1 MKKAVLVLVLMYL
14 SFNGF
19 TQIREDILAID
30 TLDKVLIVGQVRNAG
45 WYYTFTDEGMIL
57 YVNKIVGMPSANQVL
72 RIKAEQIFYHKDSI
86 PEIYNLM
93 ETWRLD
99 NIQPMLVD
107 TVVNMEIDWQ
117 EVLYDKPD

>member
-57 YVNKIVGMPSANQVL
+57 YVNKVVGMPSANQVL
-72 RIKAEQIFYHKDSI
+72 RIKAEQIFYHKDIITRNSC
-86 PEIYNLM
+86 YNKYPFL
-93 ETWRLD
+93 
-99 NIQPMLVD
+99 
-107 TVVNMEIDWQ
+107 
-117 EVLYDKPD
+117 K